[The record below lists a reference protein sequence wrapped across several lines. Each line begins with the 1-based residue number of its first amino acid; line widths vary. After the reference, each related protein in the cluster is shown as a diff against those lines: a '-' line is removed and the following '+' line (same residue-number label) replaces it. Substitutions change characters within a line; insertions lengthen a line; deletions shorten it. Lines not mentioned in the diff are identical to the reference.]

1 MLLLFTKSNTPLEVT
16 FTFLELYKWYQIA
29 QNIYVLCQKITFH
42 YIDYAKI
49 TNKDM
54 MAMVFIDNFEQIQHP
69 PSRQ

>member
-1 MLLLFTKSNTPLEVT
+1 ML
-16 FTFLELYKWYQIA
+16 
-29 QNIYVLCQKITFH
+29 FH

-54 MAMVFIDNFEQIQHP
+54 MTMVYIDNFEQIQHP